1 MPPRLNK
8 PIYVTIDTVGTIPG
22 VGIEGP
28 IQKPTRVGS
37 ITIRK
42 LVMSGHKVYKEYLN
56 GKKRVLFTTGNIADL
71 INEPVEVL
79 KETTNIG
86 KVPRY
91 TSESVDPRLY
101 AMELENRKK
110 RKAYRLAALT
120 KIFSVNY
127 ANLFPETLDE
137 QYTKEVRSKLD
148 KLINPEV
155 PKDFYINENTLPK
168 DENGFVKVDE
178 IDMSFMSIDEKRYLM
193 RQIKKINENHKRALE
208 DDTYIV
214 LE

>member
-1 MPPRLNK
+1 MPPRVNK

-28 IQKPTRVGS
+28 IQKPTKVGS

-56 GKKRVLFTTGNIADL
+56 GKKRVLFTTGNITEL

-79 KETTNIG
+79 KETTYIG

-91 TSESVDPRLY
+91 TPDYVDPRLY

-110 RKAYRLAALT
+110 LKVYSLAALT
-120 KIFSVNY
+120 KIFSVNR
-127 ANLFPETLDE
+127 ANLFPEILDE
-137 QYTKEVRSKLD
+137 QYMKEVQSRLD
-148 KLINPEV
+148 KLINPGV
-155 PKDFYINENTLPK
+155 PKEFYVNENTLPK
-168 DENGFVKVDE
+168 DENGFIVVDD
-178 IDMSFMSIDEKRYLM
+178 IDMSFMSVDEKRYLM
-193 RQIKKINENHKRALE
+193 RQIRKINETHKRALE